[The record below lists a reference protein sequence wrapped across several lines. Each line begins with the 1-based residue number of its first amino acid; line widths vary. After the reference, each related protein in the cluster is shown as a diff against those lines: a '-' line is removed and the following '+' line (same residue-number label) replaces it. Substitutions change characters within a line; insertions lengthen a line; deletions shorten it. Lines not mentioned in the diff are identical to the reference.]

1 MLKGVPMSTK
11 TKNKVIE
18 NNEKPEESG
27 EVSAE
32 NEANLTDKPNDEN
45 TYNVGAFVATGE
57 TKEVIEDVDS
67 HFKTLLVGFALKL
80 SRRSTGKVGFELAL
94 NIDDK
99 CRYLRLTSNDS
110 GGLFSKEWVKL
121 DELYVLLEDME
132 AEKSFKSS
140 VFKSVMK
147 GGSANNVSFL
157 SAVLRSEEIA
167 LILKSEKS
175 LFLHVVHPLLINQR
189 DRLSKLKPLPTSSKV

>member
-1 MLKGVPMSTK
+1 MSTK

-18 NNEKPEESG
+18 NSEKEDKNG
-27 EVSAE
+27 EVSAV
-32 NEANLTDKPNDEN
+32 NEADLIAKVADEN
-45 TYNVGAFVATGE
+45 THNVGPTVIADD
-57 TKEVIEDVDS
+57 TKEVVEDVDS
-67 HFKTLLVGFALKL
+67 HFKTLLVGFTLKL

-121 DELYVLLEDME
+121 DDLYVLLEAME
-132 AEKSFKSS
+132 AEKPFKSS

-175 LFLHVVHPLLINQR
+175 LFLHVVNPLLINQR
-189 DRLSKLKPLPTSSKV
+189 DRLSKLKPLPTSSKT

>member
-1 MLKGVPMSTK
+1 MSTK
-11 TKNKVIE
+11 AKKEAVDKIDEKV
-18 NNEKPEESG
+18 
-27 EVSAE
+27 EVSAK
-32 NEANLTDKPNDEN
+32 NEANINDN
-45 TYNVGAFVATGE
+45 TTGKSAYDVEAFVATEE
-57 TKEVIEDVDS
+57 TKEIIEDVDS
-67 HFKTLLVGFALKL
+67 HFKTLLVGHAPKL
-80 SRRSTGKVGFELAL
+80 SSKSSDLIGYEIAL

-121 DELYVLLEDME
+121 DDLYVLLEAME
-132 AEKSFKSS
+132 ADKPFKSS
-140 VFKSVMK
+140 VFKSIMK

-175 LFLHVVHPLLINQR
+175 QFLHVVNPLLINQR
-189 DRLSKLKPLPTSSKV
+189 DRLSKLKLLRTSSKA

>member
-1 MLKGVPMSTK
+1 MNTK
-11 TKNKVIE
+11 TKKKTDEKIVVSTDEKLDIE
-18 NNEKPEESG
+18 SNASESAISEKPLEAS
-27 EVSAE
+27 VS
-32 NEANLTDKPNDEN
+32 TVD
-45 TYNVGAFVATGE
+45 
-57 TKEVIEDVDS
+57 IDS
-67 HFKTLLVGFALKL
+67 HFKTLLVGYAPKL
-80 SRRSTGKVGFELAL
+80 SSKSLGLIGYEVAL
-94 NIDDK
+94 NTEDK

-121 DELYVLLEDME
+121 DDLYALLDAME
-132 AEKSFKSS
+132 ADTPFKSS

-175 LFLHVVHPLLINQR
+175 LFLHVVNPLLINQR
-189 DRLSKLKPLPTSSKV
+189 DRLAKLKPMQTSSEK

>member
-1 MLKGVPMSTK
+1 MSTK
-11 TKNKVIE
+11 IKNKVIE
-18 NNEKPEESG
+18 NNEKEDENG
-27 EVSAE
+27 EVSAK
-32 NEANLTDKPNDEN
+32 NEANLTDKN
-45 TYNVGAFVATGE
+45 TLNVEPSVTADGA
-57 TKEVIEDVDS
+57 KEVVEDVDS
-67 HFKTLLVGFALKL
+67 HFKTLLVGFTLKL
-80 SRRSTGKVGFELAL
+80 SHRSTGKVGFELAL
-94 NIDDK
+94 NIADK

-121 DELYVLLEDME
+121 DDLYVLLEAME
-132 AEKSFKSS
+132 AEKPFKSS

-175 LFLHVVHPLLINQR
+175 LFLHVVNPLLINQR
-189 DRLSKLKPLPTSSKV
+189 DCLSKLKPLPTSSKV